1 MDSKI
6 KVKNRNEGV
15 VYNPALD
22 RYTDVVMFPDK
33 VAQAKD
39 KLSGRNLLKE
49 LDEAD
54 KKKTTEL

>member
-6 KVKNRNEGV
+6 KDKNQNEGI
-15 VYNPALD
+15 VYDPALD
-22 RYTDVVMFPDK
+22 RYTDAVMFPNK
-33 VAQAKD
+33 VAQAKEN
-39 KLSGRNLLKE
+39 LNGRNLLKE

>member
-1 MDSKI
+1 MG
-6 KVKNRNEGV
+6 KNIYKSLR
-15 VYNPALD
+15 NPALD

-33 VAQAKD
+33 VAHSKEN
-39 KLSGRNLLKE
+39 LNGRNLLKE